1 MTTDTLTPTPAELL
15 DFMQNAWTSAMKYED
30 YRQLGRDLHA
40 RGLTTGPVQNESL
53 LEYSKMNE
61 QRMNRL
67 DKTVVIG
74 EELQRVLSEISKPQR
89 WLLITEHWCGD
100 AAQNVPA
107 IAKAAAGNPFI
118 DLRLILRD
126 EHPEIMQHF
135 LTNGGTAIPVLIIM
149 DESNRVLARWAPR
162 PAPAQA
168 MVMGWKHAPEPKI
181 SYSELAA
188 EIHSWYAKDKTLTLQ
203 KELVELLDKVND

>member
-74 EELQRVLSEISKPQR
+74 E
-89 WLLITEHWCGD
+89 
-100 AAQNVPA
+100 
-107 IAKAAAGNPFI
+107 
-118 DLRLILRD
+118 
-126 EHPEIMQHF
+126 
-135 LTNGGTAIPVLIIM
+135 
-149 DESNRVLARWAPR
+149 
-162 PAPAQA
+162 
-168 MVMGWKHAPEPKI
+168 
-181 SYSELAA
+181 
-188 EIHSWYAKDKTLTLQ
+188 
-203 KELVELLDKVND
+203 